1 MRDETFK
8 AALRPLLPADLPVVA
23 AIFRA
28 AIDVLAEEDYDAGQ
42 RAAWMERA
50 DDVEAF
56 NAGLTGALT
65 LVATVGGVPAGFA
78 SLKDNERV
86 EMLYVHPD
94 VARKG
99 VATLLVD
106 ALEKLGGARGARRL
120 TVEASDTARPLFE
133 NRGYEAQSRAAVPLG
148 EEWLARTHMVKLL
161 AAPEG
166 SLQ

>member
-1 MRDETFK
+1 MRDDTFN
-8 AALRPLLPADLPVVA
+8 AALRPLLPADLPILA

-28 AIDVLAEEDYDAGQ
+28 AIDVLAQEDYDAGQ
-42 RAAWMERA
+42 RAVWMERA
-50 DDVEAF
+50 NDIEAF

-65 LVATVGGVPAGFA
+65 LVATVGGTPAGFA

-94 VARKG
+94 AARRG
-99 VATLLVD
+99 VATMLVD
-106 ALEKLGGARGARRL
+106 ALERLGTARGAKKL

-133 NRGYEAQSRAAVPLG
+133 GRGYEAHSRSTVPLG
-148 EEWLARTHMVKLL
+148 DVWLARTQMVKLL

-166 SLQ
+166 TLQ